1 MVLRGKGFMALV
13 VVTAL
18 VVVAA
23 STTLERAAPR
33 PQVGELV
40 FPALL
45 DDVNAIARVDVTS
58 GGETFALER
67 DGAAWK
73 APSRG
78 GYPLEPD
85 KVHQLLVGA
94 AGLERLEPK
103 TSDPARF
110 EELGLREPDSD
121 EARSVRFVLRDA
133 GGGARASLLVGER
146 RPAKGDPTRTE
157 YFVRV
162 PGEERSWLVRGTL
175 PDDAGDV
182 VDWLDKRIVAIS
194 GDRIARTR
202 VTHADGEVVT
212 IVKRTPD
219 DVTSFDYLELPE
231 GSTVSESW
239 RVNDLGRVLVD
250 LSLDDVQPKD
260 AASLP
265 AESLRAVVETYDGLR
280 VTVRLFGTGE
290 RPPATLE
297 AAFDASLRSGDGERP
312 AQLRPEDAVR
322 EEAARLNARWAPW
335 AYTPP
340 KWKSD
345 ALRYRRADL
354 VETADTGSQG
364 AGQGAGQR
372 GSEGGGATP
381 PPG

>member
-1 MVLRGKGFMALV
+1 M
-13 VVTAL
+13 
-18 VVVAA
+18 
-23 STTLERAAPR
+23 
-33 PQVGELV
+33 
-40 FPALL
+40 
-45 DDVNAIARVDVTS
+45 
-58 GGETFALER
+58 
-67 DGAAWK
+67 
-73 APSRG
+73 
-78 GYPLEPD
+78 
-85 KVHQLLVGA
+85 
-94 AGLERLEPK
+94 
-103 TSDPARF
+103 
-110 EELGLREPDSD
+110 REPDSD

-133 GGGARASLLVGER
+133 GGDARASLLVGER

-175 PDDAGDV
+175 PDDAGEV
-182 VDWLDKRIVAIS
+182 VDWLDQRIVAIA

-219 DVTSFDYLELPE
+219 DVTSFDYLEAPE

-239 RVNDLGRVLVD
+239 RVNDLGRALVD

-260 AASLP
+260 GASLP

-280 VTVRLFGTGE
+280 VTVRLFGAGE

-322 EEAARLNARWAPW
+322 EEAARLNARWAAW
-335 AYTPP
+335 VYTPP

-354 VETADTGSQG
+354 VEAADTGSQG
-364 AGQGAGQR
+364 AGPGGAG
-372 GSEGGGATP
+372 GASGGGGATP